1 MSELPGGR
9 MAYRPVHFFWLL
21 DCSSSMSINGKIGSL
36 NFAVK
41 EAIPE
46 MRQAASEN
54 ASAQLL
60 VRVITFSTGAQWHV
74 RIPTPIEQFEWSDV
88 TAHGVTDLGQA
99 LRMVARELQTPPMP
113 ERAMQPVL
121 ALVSDGLPTDDW
133 RSGLQAVDS
142 TPWGRRTIRVAVSIG
157 QEDADTAMLKEFLAD
172 PEIEPLQADNPTQLA
187 RAIRWAST
195 IAVRAASMPRDGAL
209 SALPG
214 APLGDDDD
222 DDGSGVW

>member
-21 DCSSSMSINGKIGSL
+21 DCSTSMTINGKMGEL
-36 NFAVK
+36 NYAVH
-41 EAIPE
+41 EAIPA
-46 MRQAASEN
+46 MQDAASEN

-74 RIPTPIEQFEWSDV
+74 RLPTPVDQFEWTDV
-88 TAHGVTDLGQA
+88 TANGVTDLGAA

-133 RSGLQAVDS
+133 RSGLRAVDS
-142 TPWGRRTIRVAVSIG
+142 TPWGPKSIRVAVSIG
-157 QEDADTAMLKEFLAD
+157 QDADTAMLKEFLAN
-172 PEIEPLQADNPTQLA
+172 PELEPLQANNPTQLA
-187 RAIRWAST
+187 RAIRWTST
-195 IAVRAASMPRDGAL
+195 VAVRAASMPGTGGL
-209 SALPG
+209 SQLP
-214 APLGDDDD
+214 ATPPASSDDDN
-222 DDGSGVW
+222 SAIW

>member
-1 MSELPGGR
+1 

-21 DCSSSMSINGKIGSL
+21 DCSYSMTINGKISAL
-36 NFAVK
+36 NFAVH

-88 TAHGVTDLGQA
+88 TADGVTDLGAA
-99 LRMVARELQTPPMP
+99 LRMVARELQTPPMQ

-133 RSGLQAVDS
+133 RNGLNAVDS
-142 TPWGRRTIRVAVSIG
+142 TPWGKKTIRVAVSIG
-157 QEDADTAMLKEFLAD
+157 DDADTAMLKEFLAN
-172 PEIEPLQADNPTQLA
+172 PELEPLHASNPTQLA

-195 IAVRAASMPRDGAL
+195 IAVKVASTPRTGGL
-209 SALPG
+209 SALPA
-214 APLGDDDD
+214 APPDPSDDNDP
-222 DDGSGVW
+222 VW

>member
-21 DCSSSMSINGKIGSL
+21 DCSTSMSINGKIGAL
-36 NFAVK
+36 NFAVH

-46 MRQAASEN
+46 MRQAAGEN

-88 TAHGVTDLGQA
+88 TANGVTDLGAA

-133 RSGLQAVDS
+133 RDGLHAVDN
-142 TPWGRRTIRVAVSIG
+142 TPWGPKTIRVAVSIG
-157 QEDADTAMLKEFLAD
+157 QDADAAMLKEFLAN
-172 PEIEPLQADNPTQLA
+172 PEMEPLQADNPTQLA
-187 RAIRWAST
+187 RAIRWTST
-195 IAVRAASMPRDGAL
+195 VAVRAASTPAAGGVSGRPA
-209 SALPG
+209 
-214 APLGDDDD
+214 APPPAGDDDN
-222 DDGSGVW
+222 SVIW

>member
-21 DCSSSMSINGKIGSL
+21 DCSTSMSINGKIASL
-36 NFAVK
+36 NFAVG

-46 MRQAASEN
+46 MRQAAGEN

-60 VRVITFSTGAQWHV
+60 VRVVTFSTGAQWHV
-74 RIPTPIEQFEWSDV
+74 RIPTPVEQFEWSDV
-88 TAHGVTDLGQA
+88 PAGGVTDLGAA

-113 ERAMQPVL
+113 ERALQPVL

-142 TPWGRRTIRVAVSIG
+142 TPWGPKTIRVAVSIG
-157 QEDADTAMLKEFLAD
+157 DDADTAMLKEFLAN
-172 PEIEPLQADNPTQLA
+172 PEMEPLQTHNPTELA
-187 RAIRWAST
+187 RAIRWTST
-195 IAVRAASMPRDGAL
+195 VAVRAASTAAPGGI
-209 SALPG
+209 SALP
-214 APLGDDDD
+214 AVPPPAGDADD
-222 DDGSGVW
+222 SKIW

>member
-21 DCSSSMSINGKIGSL
+21 DCSTSMSINGKIGSL
-36 NFAVK
+36 NFAVH

-74 RIPTPIEQFEWSDV
+74 RIPTPVEQFEWSEVNAD
-88 TAHGVTDLGQA
+88 GVTDLGAA

-133 RSGLQAVDS
+133 HSGLHAVDS
-142 TPWGRRTIRVAVSIG
+142 TPWGPKSIRVAVSIG
-157 QEDADTAMLKEFLAD
+157 KDADTAMLREFLAN
-172 PEIEPLQADNPTQLA
+172 PEMEPLQADNPTQLA
-187 RAIRWAST
+187 RAIRWTST
-195 IAVRAASMPRDGAL
+195 VAVRAASMPAAAGV
-209 SALPG
+209 SALTT
-214 APLGDDDD
+214 APPESGDDDD
-222 DDGSGVW
+222 SKIW

>member
-21 DCSSSMSINGKIGSL
+21 DCSFSMSINGKMGEL
-36 NFAVK
+36 NFAVQ

-74 RIPTPIEQFEWSDV
+74 RIPTPVEQFEWSEV
-88 TAHGVTDLGQA
+88 TSDGVTDLGAA
-99 LRMVARELQTPPMP
+99 LRMAARELQTPPMP

-133 RSGLQAVDS
+133 RSGLNAIDN
-142 TPWGRRTIRVAVSIG
+142 TPWGPKAIRVAVSIG
-157 QEDADTAMLKEFLAD
+157 RDADKAMLKEFLAN
-172 PEIEPLQADNPTQLA
+172 PELEPLQADNPTQLA
-187 RAIRWAST
+187 RAIRWTST
-195 IAVRAASMPRDGAL
+195 VAVRAASTPAAGGI
-209 SALPG
+209 SALP
-214 APLGDDDD
+214 APPPPAGDDDD
-222 DDGSGVW
+222 SVIW